1 MGTTAVVRNGNVD
14 AALKVLRA
22 KNAKD
27 GSSKK
32 IRDREEGY
40 LKKGVRRRIEK
51 ETNTKNCRKRNRN
64 KDRNRD
70 K

>member
-1 MGTTAVVRNGNVD
+1 MVKNGSVD
-14 AALKVLRA
+14 AALKVLRQ

-32 IRDREEGY
+32 IRDRLEGY
-40 LKKGVRRRIEK
+40 MKKGVRNRMEK

-70 K
+70 R

>member
-1 MGTTAVVRNGNVD
+1 MGTGVVVRNGNVD
-14 AALKVLRA
+14 AALKVLRQ

-32 IRDREEGY
+32 IRDRQERY
-40 LKKGVRRRIEK
+40 MKKGVRRRIEK

-64 KDRNRD
+64 RDRNNNR
-70 K
+70 